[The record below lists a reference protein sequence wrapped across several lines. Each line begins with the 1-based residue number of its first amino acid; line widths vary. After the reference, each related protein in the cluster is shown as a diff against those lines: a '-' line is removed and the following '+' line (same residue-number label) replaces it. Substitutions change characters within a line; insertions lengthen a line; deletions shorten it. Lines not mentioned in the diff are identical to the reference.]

1 MNIRRYM
8 ELIAR
13 IGYTGAPLKNLET
26 ELSQEWG
33 VSVKTIWYYINQL
46 KKEGLVR
53 YRRDWRR
60 GPIWIVP
67 TPQLKELVAELEK
80 GWNPEYLRRYVRQG

>member
-13 IGYTGAPLKNLET
+13 IGYTGAPLKKLET

-67 TPQLKELVAELEK
+67 TPELKEMIAEIEK
-80 GWNPEYLRRYVRQG
+80 NWAPEWMKRYVK